1 MFLIANMWMQF
12 IYTQILPSQ
21 NVSNIKAFR
30 ENLLDAILQRHQDL
44 FPHLV
49 MAVCKRTKV
58 HMSTTEHFVKSKKSI
73 IGDLMCT
80 QYVEAWHSSAK
91 SSAEQINAHLIPQ
104 QSKDYSEKEEVEEE
118 EEDEEEEEVFSHA
131 YDLTETFQMIQPSTE
146 KVSICNPR
154 RHNPTQSAGRLV
166 TKTA

>member
-12 IYTQILPSQ
+12 IYTQISPSQ

-30 ENLLDAILQRHQDL
+30 ENLLDAILQRRQ
-44 FPHLV
+44 
-49 MAVCKRTKV
+49 
-58 HMSTTEHFVKSKKSI
+58 
-73 IGDLMCT
+73 
-80 QYVEAWHSSAK
+80 AWHSSAN
-91 SSAEQINAHLIPQ
+91 SSAEQISAHLIPQ
-104 QSKDYSEKEEVEEE
+104 QSKDDSEKEEVEEE

-131 YDLTETFQMIQPSTE
+131 YDLTETFQMIQPSTK

-166 TKTA
+166 TKTAL